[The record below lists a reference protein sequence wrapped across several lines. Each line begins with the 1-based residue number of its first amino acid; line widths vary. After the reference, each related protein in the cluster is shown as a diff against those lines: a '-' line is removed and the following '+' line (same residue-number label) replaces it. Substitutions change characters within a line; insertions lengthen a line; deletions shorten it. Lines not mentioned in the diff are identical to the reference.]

1 MHKFLI
7 GLLGVLIL
15 AGCERNTG
23 DIGLGYVD
31 GNSAVLGYHQSLPI
45 VATTV
50 PYDSMYTSQPNA
62 LLVGGYDDP
71 VFGRLDVKTAS
82 QLLLVG
88 LQPDFGSNATADSV
102 FLVMPYSGYY
112 GDSAQ
117 ELRIHVQRLVDTLA
131 MDSSYLSTQQFSG
144 AETLVDTVLEHPTS
158 RGGLVLDLDTA
169 FFQQWIIDASST
181 DPTHFELNSSFVEY
195 LPGILI
201 SSDQNAQSIY
211 GGDVTDLTAPPR
223 IRIYY
228 SNDSLR
234 VLGDT
239 VAQYMAYELA
249 FNSAA
254 RSLNMVTADH
264 SQASFDL
271 TNQDTTLG
279 ENTTY
284 IQALGGVV
292 TEVKLEGLQALRDSN
307 LLVNYATLTIP
318 VREGSAISYQA
329 PERILGVIQRGN
341 SRALIRDYM
350 NSADPGGDL
359 IVHGVLRDR
368 KYVLELTRH
377 VQNILNQKDSAYP
390 RILIVPEGLTSS
402 PRRAIL
408 NGNLDPV
415 SPIRFDIYTT
425 KP

>member
-1 MHKFLI
+1 MRKLFL
-7 GLLGVLIL
+7 GLLGMIAL

-23 DIGLGYVD
+23 DIGLDYVN
-31 GNSAVLGYHQSLPI
+31 GNSADLGYHQSVTV
-45 VATTV
+45 VATTQ

-71 VFGRLDVKTAS
+71 VFGRIDVKSAS

-117 ELRIHVQRLVDTLA
+117 DLRVHVQRLVDTLA
-131 MDSSYLSTQQFSG
+131 LDSSYLSTQQLSG
-144 AETLVDTVLEHPTS
+144 AETLVDTILEHPTS
-158 RGGLVLDLDTA
+158 RNGMVLVLDTA
-169 FFQQWIIDASST
+169 FFQQWIIDASVSE
-181 DPTHFELNSSFVEY
+181 PEHFELNSKFIEY
-195 LPGILI
+195 LPGII
-201 SSDQNAQSIY
+201 FSSDQTAQSIF
-211 GGDVTDLTAPPR
+211 GGDVTELTAPPR

-234 VLGDT
+234 ALGDS
-239 VAQYMAYELA
+239 VPQYMAYELA

-264 SQASFDL
+264 SQATFDMS
-271 TNQDTTLG
+271 NQDTTAG
-279 ENTTY
+279 EITTY
-284 IQALGGVV
+284 LQALGGVV
-292 TEVKLEGLQALRDSN
+292 TEVKLDGLQPLRDSGY
-307 LLVNYATLTIP
+307 LVNYATLTIP
-318 VREGSAISYQA
+318 VREGSAITYQA
-329 PERILGVIQRGN
+329 PQRILGVVQRGN

-350 NSADPGGDL
+350 NSSDPGGDL

-368 KYVLELTRH
+368 KYVLEITRH
-377 VQNILNQKDSAYP
+377 VQNLFNQKDSAYP

-415 SPIRFDIYTT
+415 NPIRLDIYTT